1 MIRATEFSITEQGD
15 LQITLTSQ
23 GTAELERLLTQ
34 HPDWDEADV
43 FLELIDSQLANGWY
57 IVPPEQIR
65 AQTLSLILTDS
76 VTYDLG
82 GEITHIGAVY
92 WYPAYEHETYA
103 TTLFKNGQLVLE
115 KAAWTDTP

>member
-1 MIRATEFSITEQGD
+1 MRSTEFSITEQGA

-23 GTAELERLLTQ
+23 GAAELERLLTQ
-34 HPDWDEADV
+34 HPDWDEADIFV
-43 FLELIDSQLANGWY
+43 ELIDSQLAHGWH

-76 VTYDLG
+76 VTYDLS

-92 WYPAYEHETYA
+92 WYPGYEHETYA

>member
-1 MIRATEFSITEQGD
+1 MHSTEFSITEQGD
-15 LQITLTSQ
+15 LRVKLTSQ
-23 GTAELERLLTQ
+23 GAAALERLLTL
-34 HPDWDEADV
+34 HPDWDEADI
-43 FLELIDSQLANGWY
+43 FLELIDSQLANGWSV
-57 IVPPEQIR
+57 VPPQQIR

-76 VTYDLG
+76 VTYDQS

-115 KAAWTDTP
+115 KAAWTDTS